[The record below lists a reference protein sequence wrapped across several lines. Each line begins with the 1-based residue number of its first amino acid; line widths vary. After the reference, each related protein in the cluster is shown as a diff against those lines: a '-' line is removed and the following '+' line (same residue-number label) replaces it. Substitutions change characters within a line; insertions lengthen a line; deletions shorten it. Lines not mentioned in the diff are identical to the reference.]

1 MMSAAVAGPTT
12 PVRPSPSYTTLRDVT
27 VGGRAVDFDPR
38 TAIPKLV
45 PTGDFSYEEREDLAL
60 QDLDDVLRER
70 RIRVTRSP

>member
-1 MMSAAVAGPTT
+1 
-12 PVRPSPSYTTLRDVT
+12 VT